1 MLQHEAF
8 TRSGSTDRPRAT
20 AYPTY
25 PADLAHQAY
34 PTYAGGRGRGVAT

>member
-1 MLQHEAF
+1 MLQHEGF
-8 TRSGSTDRPRAT
+8 TRSGSTDRPRAR
-20 AYPTY
+20 ATY